1 MENERERERKRQ
13 REQKRKVESYDG
25 GKKKAWLGT
34 DPNEKKG
41 MRMYEI

>member
-25 GKKKAWLGT
+25 GKKKKHGWVRIQM
-34 DPNEKKG
+34 KKK
-41 MRMYEI
+41 E